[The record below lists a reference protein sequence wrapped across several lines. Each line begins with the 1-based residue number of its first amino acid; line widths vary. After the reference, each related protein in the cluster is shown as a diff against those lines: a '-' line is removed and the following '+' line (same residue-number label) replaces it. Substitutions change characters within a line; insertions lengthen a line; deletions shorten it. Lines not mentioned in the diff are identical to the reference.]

1 MRWKD
6 DIPEEVKQERL
17 QRLIDLQNEIS
28 NEERQQM
35 LGQTL
40 RSARRAVQPRRPAC
54 SKGAPAAGKK

>member
-17 QRLIDLQNEIS
+17 QRLIALQDQIS
-28 NEERQQM
+28 TKQRQEM

-40 RSARRAVQPRRPAC
+40 EVLGGKAQPQR
-54 SKGAPAAGKK
+54 